1 MLIVMVALML
11 DVYQSEN
18 ENSQNAAQPFVPPKA
33 PKKKSELEVSPAL
46 DESDSSEKS
55 SKTIKPLS

>member
-11 DVYQSEN
+11 DVYQSGN
-18 ENSQNAAQPFVPPKA
+18 ENPQNATQPFVPPKA
-33 PKKKSELEVSPAL
+33 PKKESELKVSPAL